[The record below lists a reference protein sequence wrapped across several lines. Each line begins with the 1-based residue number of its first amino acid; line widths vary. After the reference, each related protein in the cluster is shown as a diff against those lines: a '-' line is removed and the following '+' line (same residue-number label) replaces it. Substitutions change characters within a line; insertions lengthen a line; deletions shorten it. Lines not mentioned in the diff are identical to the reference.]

1 MGVEGLVHC
10 INKRKKKRNKEK
22 EDKKEKCEA
31 YLGRTFRWEW
41 KDEESPSTSEAGLG
55 RCQ

>member
-1 MGVEGLVHC
+1 LHQQE
-10 INKRKKKRNKEK
+10 KEKEK
-22 EDKKEKCEA
+22 EDKKEKYAA